1 MNKEVNEVNEETE
14 SAQPREESEVM
25 ELLKQIR
32 QQMTYLEKKLDLL
45 LVQAPQKSFNRE
57 NSFSRPPRR
66 PFGDGPR
73 HGGKG
78 RFESH
83 RPGGGFSHGRPSYD
97 RPREGGFSGE
107 RKKFSHDR
115 PSFDRGHGGNSFEK
129 PQAGGN
135 TNYKPF
141 PSKERFFGK
150 KRERKSH

>member
-1 MNKEVNEVNEETE
+1 MNEETNE
-14 SAQPREESEVM
+14 TSGSGEPMEESGVL
-25 ELLKQIR
+25 ELLKQIK
-32 QQMTYLEKKLDLL
+32 QQMTYLEKKMDLL
-45 LVQAPQKSFNRE
+45 LGQAPQKSFNRE
-57 NSFSRPPRR
+57 GSFSRPPRR

-83 RPGGGFSHGRPSYD
+83 RPGGFSHSRPSFD

-107 RKKFSHDR
+107 RKKFAHDR
-115 PSFDRGHGGNSFEK
+115 PSFDRGQSGNSFDK
-129 PQAGGN
+129 PQASGN

-150 KRERKSH
+150 KRERKHD